1 MFLSEPGN
9 PNKMTNAAPA
19 FSDKITA
26 LYQSQ
31 KTFFESGT
39 TLSYSFRR
47 DQLKK
52 LKEVV
57 IKYEHQV
64 LAALKEDFS
73 KPDFE
78 GYATEV
84 GFLLEEINYTLKH
97 LRSWMDPERVSSPLT
112 SWPSRSYILPHPKGV
127 TLIIGPWNYPF
138 QLALAPVVAA
148 ISAGNT
154 AIIKPP
160 EQTPK
165 TSALIHKM
173 ISENFDSRVLAVV
186 EGEGQVVVPEL
197 INNHRFDHI
206 FFTGS
211 TGVGR
216 KIAEMA
222 APHLTPVT
230 LELGGKSPA
239 IIDKTANLKVAAK
252 RIAFGKWV
260 NAGQTCVAPDY
271 LLVHKSVHDRFVD
284 TLKSTINRFYGDHP
298 LGSDH
303 LASLINK
310 RHFDTQLEYLSEGKI
325 IFGGKADHQKLRIE
339 PTLITDVK
347 MEDRLMSE
355 EIFGPVLPI
364 LTFETEE
371 QAKAI
376 IAENP
381 NPLSLYVF
389 TSSSKFEKSFT
400 KTVAFGGGAVNNA
413 IVHLSNPE
421 LPFGGIG
428 GSGYGSYHGKS
439 GFDVFSHKKGIMKTA
454 TWFDLAQKY
463 PPYGNFALRLIRW
476 LMR

>member
-1 MFLSEPGN
+1 
-9 PNKMTNAAPA
+9 MTNQSPELPGRIAA
-19 FSDKITA
+19 I
-26 LYQSQ
+26 YQSQ
-31 KTFFESGT
+31 KLFFESGS
-39 TLSYSFRR
+39 TLSYKFRK

-52 LKEVV
+52 LKDVV
-57 IKYEHQV
+57 VDYEPQI
-64 LAALKEDFS
+64 LDALKQDFS
-73 KPDFE
+73 KPEFE

-84 GFLLEEINYTLKH
+84 GFLLEEINFTLEN
-97 LRSWMDPERVSSPLT
+97 LSGWMEKERVSSPLT
-112 SWPSRSYILPHPKGV
+112 SWPSKSYILPYPKGV

-148 ISAGNT
+148 LAAGNT

-165 TSALIHKM
+165 TAALISKM
-173 ISENFDSRVLAVV
+173 IGENFDSGLLAVV
-186 EGEGQVVVPEL
+186 EGEGHEVVPEL

-211 TGVGR
+211 TGVGK

-222 APHLTPVT
+222 APHLSPVT

-271 LLVHKSVHDRFVD
+271 LLVHYEVYDKFVEN
-284 TLKSTINRFYGDHP
+284 LKNVITDFYGDEP
-298 LGSDH
+298 LDSKH

-310 RHFDTQLEYLSEGKI
+310 KHFESQLEYLSEGKI

-339 PTLITDVK
+339 PTLITDAK
-347 MEDRLMSE
+347 MDDKLMQN

-364 LTFETEE
+364 LSFESIEE
-371 QAKAI
+371 AKTV

-389 TSSSKFEKSFT
+389 TSSSKFEKSFIER
-400 KTVAFGGGAVNNA
+400 VAFGGGAVNNA
-413 IVHLSNPE
+413 LVHLSNPE
-421 LPFGGIG
+421 LPFGGVG
-428 GSGYGSYHGKS
+428 NSGFGSYHGKT
-439 GFDVFSHKKGIMKTA
+439 GFDTFSHKKGIMKTA
-454 TWFDLAQKY
+454 TWFDLAMKY
-463 PPYGNFALRLIRW
+463 PPYGKFAFKMVRW
-476 LMR
+476 LMK